1 MSKICD
7 TSFLFCVVLSRPYF
21 TESKSLFFF
30 HFGHLLN
37 IIVSVPRT
45 PITVPLWTI
54 FASKCP
60 CFFLCKGARLASDR
74 HSGGSSEPS
83 VCSTGGDSAS
93 VLGEGGGRGGL
104 YCIAAKLSDGYN
116 VCSFSK
122 FFCYSG
128 KSAIFWVKLK
138 ICETENKY

>member
-93 VLGEGGGRGGL
+93 VLGEGGGEGDFIVSQPNFQMATMSVHL
-104 YCIAAKLSDGYN
+104 VSFFVIQAK
-116 VCSFSK
+116 VQFSG
-122 FFCYSG
+122 S
-128 KSAIFWVKLK
+128 
-138 ICETENKY
+138 N